1 LGDQVRA
8 VALAVVNLTWIFTSQ
23 AVVVVGGGL
32 GLVGAMLLEPISE
45 LVGRLGPP
53 LLPEPIA
60 VVPAALGDDAGLI
73 GGAAW
78 SRAFRPEAAG
88 RPISGPA

>member
-1 LGDQVRA
+1 VRA
-8 VALAVVNLTWIFTSQ
+8 VGLAVVNLTWIFTSQ

-60 VVPAALGDDAGLI
+60 VVPAALATT
-73 GGAAW
+73 
-78 SRAFRPEAAG
+78 RA
-88 RPISGPA
+88 